1 LGGFTTVLGM
11 FFDGSGCFWP
21 WRQRGRLNWGLAAH
35 PYLVSF
41 LHRSMLVWLFSALTM
56 VVVSLLTAP
65 PPQYKITDNVFT
77 SVAEQSL
84 GGTGY
89 RFWAGVLFV
98 CTLILWAA
106 FR

>member
-1 LGGFTTVLGM
+1 LFLFLDQT
-11 FFDGSGCFWP
+11 
-21 WRQRGRLNWGLAAH
+21 LNWGLAAH

-41 LHRSMLVWLFSALTM
+41 LHRSILVWFFSAITM
-56 VVVSLLTAP
+56 VVVSLLTTP
-65 PPQYKITDNVFT
+65 PPQYKITDNVFA

>member
-1 LGGFTTVLGM
+1 MTSQATV
-11 FFDGSGCFWP
+11 
-21 WRQRGRLNWGLAAH
+21 
-35 PYLVSF
+35 
-41 LHRSMLVWLFSALTM
+41 SMLVWFFSAFTM

-65 PPQYKITDNVFT
+65 PPQYKISDNVFA
-77 SVAEQSL
+77 SAAEQSL

-98 CTLILWAA
+98 YTLILWAA

>member
-1 LGGFTTVLGM
+1 
-11 FFDGSGCFWP
+11 
-21 WRQRGRLNWGLAAH
+21 
-35 PYLVSF
+35 
-41 LHRSMLVWLFSALTM
+41 MLVFASA
-56 VVVSLLTAP
+56 
-65 PPQYKITDNVFT
+65 
-77 SVAEQSL
+77 AEQSL

>member
-1 LGGFTTVLGM
+1 
-11 FFDGSGCFWP
+11 
-21 WRQRGRLNWGLAAH
+21 
-35 PYLVSF
+35 
-41 LHRSMLVWLFSALTM
+41 M
-56 VVVSLLTAP
+56 VVVSLLTP
-65 PPQYKITDNVFT
+65 PPQYKVTDNVFD
-77 SVAEQSL
+77 SAAEQSL